1 MENWLVPIAVFTMIG
16 FIVWVIFTSV
26 RRYKTAWVQG
36 EVAKTMLMRFDS
48 AQSMLAYVETEGGR
62 KFLSSLAQESGTA
75 YGSILDCIRWGLI
88 FLIVGGTLLLDARR
102 AGSGPRRAGGRYPCG
117 GAGRGTGSGG
127 SGFLLCLPRIGT
139 RRDSTEALIAGPGW
153 KMHA

>member
-1 MENWLVPIAVFTMIG
+1 MVDTLVPIAVFTMIG
-16 FIVWVIFTSV
+16 FIVWVIFSSV

-48 AQSMLAYVETEGGR
+48 AQAMLAYVETDGGK

-88 FLIVGGTLLLDARR
+88 FLIMGGTL
-102 AGSGPRRAGGRYPCG
+102 C
-117 GAGRGTGSGG
+117 
-127 SGFLLCLPRIGT
+127 
-139 RRDSTEALIAGPGW
+139 W
-153 KMHA
+153 MHAAGIVDHDVQVMGILAVALGVGLEAAAVVSFYASRALGLVGKEPKA